1 MTPNHFITKFR
12 SFNRYYSNLLSG
24 FDRHLYGDPFSL
36 VEDRVVTTIKTAGVI
51 NPNDISE
58 KLNLNK
64 SQLSK
69 ILTKM
74 EKQDIIQR
82 SINPKD
88 KRSILISLTT
98 LGEQLQDKQV
108 RTVQSGLNDFVSP
121 YSPQQLGRMSKSM
134 QIIKNTLTNEHNVKI
149 ETTGLSDIGYIADL
163 HARVYTARH
172 YHAIFQYYV
181 LESLA
186 KYTQSELGGVTFTA
200 TVDGTRAGT
209 VSLVESTDGTWQV
222 RWFVVDPAYQGH
234 GLGKQLITTL
244 VDYAKLHDISQMY
257 LWTVSELEAAR
268 SIYARNGFHRAETKP
283 NHEWK
288 DNTIMEERWDYTPG
302 TGRQYNS

>member
-1 MTPNHFITKFR
+1 MTPEHFIEKFR
-12 SFNRYYSNLLSG
+12 LFNRYYSNLLSG
-24 FDRHLYGDPFSL
+24 FDRTLYGNPFSL
-36 VEDRVVTTIKTAGVI
+36 IEDRVITAIKVAGVT

-74 EKQDIIQR
+74 ENQDVVQR

-88 KRSILISLTT
+88 KRSMLINLTEK
-98 LGEQLQDKQV
+98 GERLQDQQV
-108 RTVQSGLNDFVSP
+108 HTVQKGLNEFVAP
-121 YSPQQLGRMSKSM
+121 YSSQQLDRVSSAMHL
-134 QIIKNTLTNEHNVKI
+134 IKNTLTNQHKVAI
-149 ETTGLSDIGYIADL
+149 ETAGVADIGYIADL

-172 YHAIFQYYV
+172 YHTIFQYYV
-181 LESLA
+181 LGALA
-186 KYTQSELGGVTFTA
+186 EYAKSGLNGVTFIA

-209 VSLVESTDGTWQV
+209 VSLVETTDGAWQV
-222 RWFVVDPAYQGH
+222 RWFVVDSAYQGH
-234 GLGKQLITTL
+234 GLGKQLIATL
-244 VDYAKLHDISQMY
+244 VKYAAAHDISRMY

-268 SIYARNGFHRAETKP
+268 SIYARNGFHCVETKP

-288 DNTIMEERWDYTPG
+288 DDVVTEERWDYAPDA
-302 TGRQYNS
+302 QD